1 MPSAGASSPEEAWLG
16 LLTAMRAGDE
26 SAMARF
32 ATSGGI
38 ASLEAGARGEAK
50 ATAFRRWGEGWSKWS
65 IRWKARAADRANAML
80 GPEAKEHGLDFAR
93 TPEGWKLDRWSPG
106 E

>member
-1 MPSAGASSPEEAWLG
+1 MG
-16 LLTAMRAGDE
+16 LLTAMRSTDE

-32 ATSGGI
+32 ATNGRI
-38 ASLEAGARGEAK
+38 ASLEAGVRGEAK

-65 IRWKARAADRANAML
+65 IRWKARAADRASAML
-80 GPEAKEHGLDFAR
+80 GPEAKEHSPDFTP

>member
-1 MPSAGASSPEEAWLG
+1 
-16 LLTAMRAGDE
+16 MRAGDE
-26 SAMARF
+26 AAMARF
-32 ATSGGI
+32 ATNGGI
-38 ASLEAGARGEAK
+38 ASLEAGVRGEAK
-50 ATAFRRWGEGWSKWS
+50 AAAFRRLGEGWSTWS
-65 IRWKARAADRANAML
+65 IRWKARAGDRASAML